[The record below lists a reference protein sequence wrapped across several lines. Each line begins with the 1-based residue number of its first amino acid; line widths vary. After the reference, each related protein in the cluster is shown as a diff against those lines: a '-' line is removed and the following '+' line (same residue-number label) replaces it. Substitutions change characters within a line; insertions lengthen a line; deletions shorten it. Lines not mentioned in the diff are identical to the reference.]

1 VQTYVA
7 LLRGI
12 NVAGRRT
19 VGMADLRDL
28 FARLGHVDVQTYV
41 QSGNVLLRSDE
52 DPADIVAAVEHG
64 IAGHLGLDVKVVLRS
79 AAELRGIV
87 EHNPFLVDGADP
99 KALYATLLAGPPDRT
114 RVREV
119 NALDYAPEQQHVEGT
134 TVYLHLPNG
143 YGRTKL
149 NIAFFERRLGVAA
162 TTRNWKTV
170 TTLLDLSGG

>member
-41 QSGNVLLRSDE
+41 QSGNVLFRSDE

-64 IAGHLGLDVKVVLRS
+64 IAGRRRS
-79 AAELRGIV
+79 C
-87 EHNPFLVDGADP
+87 
-99 KALYATLLAGPPDRT
+99 
-114 RVREV
+114 
-119 NALDYAPEQQHVEGT
+119 EGSSS
-134 TVYLHLPNG
+134 
-143 YGRTKL
+143 
-149 NIAFFERRLGVAA
+149 
-162 TTRNWKTV
+162 TTRSWSTGPIPRRS
-170 TTLLDLSGG
+170 TPRCWPGRPTGRASAR